1 MRAAVFLLAM
11 GCAFAAGGGEPVAF
25 EWEAMGT
32 RVRLQVRGEDAETA
46 GAAMRDAARAAL
58 EAVEAETSAF
68 RADSAVARVSAA
80 AGNGEWVET
89 GAAFD
94 AALGLALDVA
104 EASGGAFNPLVAPLM
119 EAHGFPRRPEGAGER
134 MTEAPPES
142 FLDTGKIERRA
153 GACRLAAAGMGLD
166 LGGVAKGVGADWAAA
181 AARGAAENEFLLDVG
196 GTLVGRGGW
205 TVGVR
210 DPRGAADAP
219 PLRVFTLSDG
229 MAVATSGNYEGHA
242 VNREDRRVG
251 HLFDPRTGKAA
262 GGGVLQATA
271 IAPTAGEADAW
282 STALFVLGP
291 EAGRAVLAGR
301 GNPAALWVLAEGE
314 DGIREVA
321 FPPR

>member
-1 MRAAVFLLAM
+1 MNCPGAVM
-11 GCAFAAGGGEPVAF
+11 
-25 EWEAMGT
+25 
-32 RVRLQVRGEDAETA
+32 AE
-46 GAAMRDAARAAL
+46 
-58 EAVEAETSAF
+58 
-68 RADSAVARVSAA
+68 VS
-80 AGNGEWVET
+80 
-89 GAAFD
+89 
-94 AALGLALDVA
+94 
-104 EASGGAFNPLVAPLM
+104 
-119 EAHGFPRRPEGAGER
+119 
-134 MTEAPPES
+134 PES

-153 GACRLAAAGMGLD
+153 GACRLAAEGMGLD
-166 LGGVAKGVGADWAAA
+166 LGGVAKGVGADWAVA

-229 MAVATSGNYEGHA
+229 MAVATTGNYEGHA
-242 VNREDRRVG
+242 VNREGRRVG

-301 GNPAALWVLAEGE
+301 GQPATLWVMEKGT
-314 DGIREVA
+314 DGSRMVA
-321 FPPR
+321 FPSR

>member
-1 MRAAVFLLAM
+1 MRAVVFLLAM
-11 GCAFAAGGGEPVAF
+11 GCALAAGGGEPVAF
-25 EWEAMGT
+25 EWDAMGT
-32 RVRLQVRGEDAETA
+32 RVRLQVRGEDAVTA
-46 GAAMRDAARAAL
+46 GEAMRDAARAAL

-89 GAAFD
+89 GAVFD
-94 AALGLALDVA
+94 AAMKLALEVA
-104 EASGGAFNPLVAPLM
+104 EATGGAFNPLVAPLM
-119 EAHGFPRRPEGAGER
+119 EANGFARRPEGAEER
-134 MTEAPPES
+134 AAVPES
-142 FLDTGKIERRA
+142 YLDTAKIERRP
-153 GACRLAAAGMGLD
+153 GACRLAAAGMRLD
-166 LGGVAKGVGADWAAA
+166 LGGVAKGVGADWAASA
-181 AARGAAENEFLLDVG
+181 AGEVAGNDFLLDVG
-196 GTLVGRGGW
+196 GTLVGRGEW

-242 VNREDRRVG
+242 VNREGRRVG

-301 GNPAALWVLAEGE
+301 GQPAALWVVEKGT
-314 DGIREVA
+314 DGSRMVA
-321 FPPR
+321 FPSR